1 MFWKDRRLW
10 TLGVLGGRFG
20 VEVAGVAAA
29 VAAVPDAPDLCLEL
43 DLALAAA
50 PLGAVAPEAL
60 GAGW

>member
-10 TLGVLGGRFG
+10 RLWRGRFG